1 LLSKGVSIVREEMVY
16 IFNFVCQILKAQ
28 TGKVCQISN
37 SFGEKNSVAVI
48 SGHKEE
54 LVVKVILE

>member
-1 LLSKGVSIVREEMVY
+1 MVY

-48 SGHKEE
+48 SGHREE